1 MSTNTHKALDNTT
14 LKVRLCLE
22 SRGYEWRRALL
33 LCRNYVSIAQHW
45 KSELRGDEFQALQC
59 WIWSFVIV
67 KCFDRWTWTA
77 PRKRWLDDINT
88 ATKTRV
94 VTHSVFCILGAQ
106 NALLYVI
113 ILSRKVHLGR
123 MSSGLLFLFNTTG
136 EKIVEYQ
143 IYYVSIWTTFCR
155 MIAPISNLE

>member
-22 SRGYEWRRALL
+22 SRGYEWRRALF

-45 KSELRGDEFQALQC
+45 KSELRGDEFQANLAMLNL
-59 WIWSFVIV
+59 
-67 KCFDRWTWTA
+67 KLWTWTA
-77 PRKRWLDDINT
+77 PWKRWLDDINT